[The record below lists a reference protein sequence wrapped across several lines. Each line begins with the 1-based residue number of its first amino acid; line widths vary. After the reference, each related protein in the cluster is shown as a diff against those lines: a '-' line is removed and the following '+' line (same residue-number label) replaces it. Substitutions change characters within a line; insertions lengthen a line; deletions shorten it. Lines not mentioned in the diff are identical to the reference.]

1 MRCVYCRS
9 LQTSKNG
16 SRTIQAM
23 GFDRRC
29 KRRVSRYRCR
39 ACGRYFS
46 RRRERGK
53 RYSVGFKLELARMH
67 VEERM
72 SYRVMAKRLE
82 ERFGKRLS
90 PRILC
95 GMVNEVAA
103 HAKGSI
109 ALCQEYH
116 PQWQGYLLIDDKY
129 VPVCGRRLLSLVATD
144 ASGDALHSELLAE
157 PTQTEFTSFLGFI
170 IERLR
175 YPLVGVTSDFDERIA
190 GALKALDLGHIPH
203 QRCLWHGLELVRQLM
218 HHPSLVRRY
227 RELQARL
234 ERSMGEAEDHKPHW
248 DRTPI
253 DRLRQELVAV
263 EGEYRR
269 QSHFLEAVR
278 EVLYAEDASS
288 SRDGFRKLSRGSR
301 RLYPRVMA
309 WLDSHLDQM
318 LVHQQDPRLP
328 KTNNI
333 AENINKQLERRFKTI
348 EAFQSRETAWNYQN
362 LIRNYLRFKPYTDC
376 RGARRENNGMA
387 PLEVC
392 GVSLPHHDWLKLSTS
407 WA

>member
-1 MRCVYCRS
+1 
-9 LQTSKNG
+9 
-16 SRTIQAM
+16 
-23 GFDRRC
+23 
-29 KRRVSRYRCR
+29 
-39 ACGRYFS
+39 
-46 RRRERGK
+46 
-53 RYSVGFKLELARMH
+53 MH

-82 ERFGKRLS
+82 ERFGKRLR

-103 HAKGSI
+103 HVKGSI

-157 PTQTEFTSFLGFI
+157 PTQTEFTNFLRFI
-170 IERLR
+170 IERLG
-175 YPLVGVTSDFDERIA
+175 YPLVGVTSDFDERIS
-190 GALKALDLGHIPH
+190 GALKALALGHIPH
-203 QRCLWHGLELVRQLM
+203 QRCLWHGLQLVRQLM
-218 HHPSLVRRY
+218 NHPGVVRRY

-234 ERSMGEAEDHKPHW
+234 ERSTVEADDHKPHW

-253 DRLRQELVAV
+253 ERVRQELLAV
-263 EGEYRR
+263 EEEYRR
-269 QSHFLEAVR
+269 QGRVLEALR
-278 EVLYAEDASS
+278 EILYAEDAGM
-288 SRDGFRKLSRGSR
+288 SREGFRNLCRGSR
-301 RLYPRVMA
+301 RVYPRVMA

-333 AENINKQLERRFKTI
+333 AENLNKQLERRFKTI
-348 EAFQSRETAWNYQN
+348 EARPRSGDDAVRVPPRPARSPAHPHRRARSPFRAPVTSRGGLWNFRRQFTIFIFHSSF
-362 LIRNYLRFKPYTDC
+362 LITVRQGGCDADR
-376 RGARRENNGMA
+376 
-387 PLEVC
+387 
-392 GVSLPHHDWLKLSTS
+392 
-407 WA
+407 